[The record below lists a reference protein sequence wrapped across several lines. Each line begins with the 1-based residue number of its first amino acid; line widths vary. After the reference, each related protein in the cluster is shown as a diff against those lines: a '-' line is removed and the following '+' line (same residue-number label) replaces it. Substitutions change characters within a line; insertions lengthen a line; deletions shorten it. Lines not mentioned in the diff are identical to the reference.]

1 MTFPYDSARQQLQAW
16 QQDLDAKGSRLEQVA
31 REAVQVQTRGADLS
45 PADIAEIE
53 KFARS
58 KDAPN
63 ALKDLQRKVDSGQ
76 LSWRDISSGH
86 AVNDPEVQRAMQ
98 TSMPSL
104 KRAYTAIKEGQN
116 LDEIVAAGQQRAR
129 RSRGDFDDDMP
140 SDFTE
145 DAF

>member
-1 MTFPYDSARQQLQAW
+1 MTFPYESARQQLQTW
-16 QQDLDAKGSRLEQVA
+16 QQDLDAKGARLEKVA
-31 REAVQVQTRGADLS
+31 LEASKAQTRGADLS

-63 ALKDLQRKVDSGQ
+63 ALKDLQRKVDSGD
-76 LSWRDISSGH
+76 LSWRDIASGR

-104 KRAYTAIKEGQN
+104 KRAYTAIKEGQD
-116 LDEIVAAGQQRAR
+116 LDEIVAAGQQRTR
-129 RSRGDFDDDMP
+129 RSRGDYDDDMP

>member
-16 QQDLDAKGSRLEQVA
+16 QQDLDAKGARLEKVA
-31 REAVQVQTRGADLS
+31 LEASRVQTRGGDLS
-45 PADIAEIE
+45 PADIAAIE

-63 ALKDLQRKVDSGQ
+63 ALKDLQRKVDSGEM
-76 LSWRDISSGH
+76 SWRDIASGK

-98 TSMPSL
+98 SSMPSL

-116 LDEIVAAGQQRAR
+116 LDEIVAAGQQRPR
-129 RSRGDFDDDMP
+129 RSRDDFDDDAP

>member
-16 QQDLDAKGSRLEQVA
+16 QQDLDARGARLEKVA
-31 REAVQVQTRGADLS
+31 LEASKVQTRGGDLS
-45 PADIAEIE
+45 PADIAAIE

-63 ALKDLQRKVDSGQ
+63 ALKDLQRKVDSGEM
-76 LSWRDISSGH
+76 SWRDITSGK

-98 TSMPSL
+98 SSMPSL

-116 LDEIVAAGQQRAR
+116 LDDIVAAGQQRPR
-129 RSRGDFDDDMP
+129 RSRDDFDDVAP